1 MAQSPAIS
9 NHAPFVAGWELVE
22 VQCSAWEGWNQ
33 SPRSKIII
41 KKKEIPI
48 DKWDVEEGQRAKQPG
63 TIQSNPIAIL
73 VPMSKNQFGPPPIN
87 SILITVS
94 SGATKKCLRYNQ
106 SRKQVQVCGDYVPC
120 RRLCGVWSEKKRQ
133 EKKSCLL
140 HTMESYNFPTSN
152 TAWHRRTKLE
162 IDIKFSVS
170 RSQITQSESMSTMYE
185 TQCCMCVKFTWATTT
200 RNKKEEETDAE
211 REQSLYHSTP
221 KGCPLYPVLL
231 LAAQLTKVSAAVTL
245 WDCRPKIC

>member
-1 MAQSPAIS
+1 
-9 NHAPFVAGWELVE
+9 
-22 VQCSAWEGWNQ
+22 
-33 SPRSKIII
+33 
-41 KKKEIPI
+41 
-48 DKWDVEEGQRAKQPG
+48 
-63 TIQSNPIAIL
+63 
-73 VPMSKNQFGPPPIN
+73 MSKNQFGPPPIN

-133 EKKSCLL
+133 EKKSSLL

-170 RSQITQSESMSTMYE
+170 RSQITQSESQSTMYE

-200 RNKKEEETDAE
+200 RNKKEGETDAE

-231 LAAQLTKVSAAVTL
+231 LAAQLTKVSAVVTL
-245 WDCRPKIC
+245 WDCRPKICWNLSRTSDMVNVQQPD